1 MAGDSVFSKLST
13 DDDGAWTAAYGAY
26 TLRSALQPIFS
37 QDEHGALEVQA
48 FEGLIRPSRGG
59 EPVRP
64 AEFFPD
70 VAPQDRAMIASL
82 CRTLHILN
90 AGTLKRARA
99 KLFVNFHPAVFV
111 TAADIR
117 REVEQIRR
125 AAH

>member
-13 DDDGAWTAAYGAY
+13 DDDGAWTAEYGAY

-70 VAPQDRAMIASL
+70 VAPQDRARYWNEIAD
-82 CRTLHILN
+82 RVFT
-90 AGTLKRARA
+90 GT
-99 KLFVNFHPAVFV
+99 FVNVPGEDFAGRMLAWRVGQL
-111 TAADIR
+111 DMIR
-117 REVEQIRR
+117 TDSTPSS
-125 AAH
+125 